1 MKRIKNLESRF
12 LAFAKSLPNSEY
24 IDDLPLDQKQAK
36 SKKGDF
42 FFNNRS
48 VVCEIKSLKKDTSN
62 KVDSII
68 FPHRD
73 RPEWPLFYGE
83 WKISKILAH
92 LPDGEQIG
100 QKIVEAISSAIP
112 NSLRDANRQVRET
125 KGSFHLPD
133 AEGLLVLLNDAV
145 DILSPHIIVSQIQNQ
160 LAKRIS
166 SGEMRF
172 QEISIVWIIDE
183 THTTQINE
191 KTRANPLI
199 MVINDYIQSS
209 GATEVLVNTLFKQ
222 WAEFEGFPLITQKD
236 TSMQNLSFEPNRSVQ
251 PSRRPLKRYEIWQKQ
266 YRASPYLRNLSQD
279 ELIDYGEEILR
290 DLNRTF
296 ILNSPKKPKRNKDEL
311 ALLWTHLLEEITFRG
326 IDMRKLQNRLK
337 FGKDGRTEDII

>member
-1 MKRIKNLESRF
+1 MGKFR
-12 LAFAKSLPNSEY
+12 
-24 IDDLPLDQKQAK
+24 DLVFCIHQ
-36 SKKGDF
+36 S
-42 FFNNRS
+42 
-48 VVCEIKSLKKDTSN
+48 
-62 KVDSII
+62 
-68 FPHRD
+68 
-73 RPEWPLFYGE
+73 
-83 WKISKILAH
+83 
-92 LPDGEQIG
+92 
-100 QKIVEAISSAIP
+100 
-112 NSLRDANRQVRET
+112 
-125 KGSFHLPD
+125 
-133 AEGLLVLLNDAV
+133 
-145 DILSPHIIVSQIQNQ
+145 
-160 LAKRIS
+160 
-166 SGEMRF
+166 
-172 QEISIVWIIDE
+172 
-183 THTTQINE
+183 TTQINE

-326 IDMRKLQNRLK
+326 IDMRKLQNCLK